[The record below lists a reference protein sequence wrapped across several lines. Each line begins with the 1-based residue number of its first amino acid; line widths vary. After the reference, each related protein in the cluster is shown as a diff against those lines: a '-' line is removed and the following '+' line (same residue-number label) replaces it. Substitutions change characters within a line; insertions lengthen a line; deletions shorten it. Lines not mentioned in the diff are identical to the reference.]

1 MGVAS
6 VGSSY
11 FTIMGH
17 STIWIM
23 GGPGSGKGSTCK
35 LIADEFSYVH
45 LSTGD
50 LLRKEV
56 LAGTER
62 WIRLHDLI
70 IKGELAPD
78 EEVTDLL
85 LDAMGKH
92 SEAKAFLIDGFPA
105 SIEQAKICE
114 EKLGKPQKIIVLEA
128 PEDVLEK
135 RLQDGDNFN
144 DAVETIPR
152 RIKTYR
158 ETTYP
163 VIDAHAGVCKKVK
176 ADRPLEEVY
185 ADIKEILQA

>member
-1 MGVAS
+1 MGVAAC
-6 VGSSY
+6 
-11 FTIMGH
+11 TMGR

-35 LIADEFSYVH
+35 LIADEFSFVH

-50 LLRKEV
+50 LLRQEV

-85 LDAMGKH
+85 LEAMGKH
-92 SEAKAFLIDGFPA
+92 PESNGFLVDGFPA

-114 EKLGKPQKIIVLEA
+114 EKLGKPEKIIVLEA
-128 PEDVLEK
+128 NDDVLMK
-135 RLQDGDNFN
+135 RLEDGDNFN
-144 DAVETIPR
+144 DALETIPK

-163 VIDAHAGVCKKVK
+163 VIDAHAGVCKKVN
-176 ADRPLEEVY
+176 AERPLEEVY
-185 ADIKEILQA
+185 ADIKEILQG